1 MIPPDLVKEY
11 LKRIIYLCT
20 LSNYKF
26 TFKRL
31 SVFLGEKLIFFV
43 FVFETGFLCSPGCP
57 GTHFVDQAGF
67 ELRYPPAFAPPECWD

>member
-31 SVFLGEKLIFFV
+31 SVFLGEKLFY
-43 FVFETGFLCSPGCP
+43 
-57 GTHFVDQAGF
+57 Q
-67 ELRYPPAFAPPECWD
+67 